1 VTTEHNAGPL
11 HYPEALSLADY
22 LDLPH
27 VGQHRSAAELRRQHE
42 VIAEML
48 EALKALT
55 VAVTFADPPKEFN
68 GVLCH
73 EARVPVGFVDA
84 ARAAIAKAEGVK
96 PPQVEGYNTN
106 RDQPT
111 VTIKEVKP

>member
-1 VTTEHNAGPL
+1 V
-11 HYPEALSLADY
+11 PELPKGGEAVSNIYDAMRR
-22 LDLPH
+22 DLE
-27 VGQHRSAAELRRQHE
+27 SAMANVSRPNGDELRRLRKENKRLHS
-42 VIAEML
+42 VNAELL

-84 ARAAIAKAEGVK
+84 VRAAVAKAE
-96 PPQVEGYNTN
+96 
-106 RDQPT
+106 
-111 VTIKEVKP
+111 EVKP